1 MYVCIYVHAAFQVN
15 DKVWVGGSSLKSP
28 LGADSYA
35 INFLFGCQTT
45 ETGRH
50 AFTFTQTHID
60 ANTYIHYHTYM
71 HAYILCI
78 IHTNSTC
85 IVQYIYTHTY
95 IHTYIHTYCTYIHDD
110 YNEVMQKKQLFLS
123 YCLEKGLFRTQLA
136 DGIMGMAM
144 NDDTLPYQLQRQ
156 GVTQTKVF
164 ALCFR
169 MGGGIF
175 TLGPI
180 SLICIHTYI
189 HTYIQYLHTQYTQY
203 L

>member
-1 MYVCIYVHAAFQVN
+1 MLHYVFVYAYIFMYVCMRVIYSICEEGKQLYILACLYVCMYRNHNEHLHSIRIRVDVFMYVCIYVHAAFQVN

-71 HAYILCI
+71 HTYILCI

-85 IVQYIYTHTY
+85 IIQCIYTHTY
-95 IHTYIHTYCTYIHDD
+95 IHTVPTYMTI
-110 YNEVMQKKQLFLS
+110 
-123 YCLEKGLFRTQLA
+123 
-136 DGIMGMAM
+136 IM
-144 NDDTLPYQLQRQ
+144 
-156 GVTQTKVF
+156 K
-164 ALCFR
+164 
-169 MGGGIF
+169 
-175 TLGPI
+175 
-180 SLICIHTYI
+180 
-189 HTYIQYLHTQYTQY
+189 
-203 L
+203 